1 MSIVINSSIN
11 STAGVESKNQMIEL
25 IEATVQHLGYG
36 KKLEIS

>member
-25 IEATVQHLGYG
+25 IATVQHLGYG